1 MHLVYAEQ
9 REAWLELT
17 TQAQL
22 DVCAV
27 VETWLDE
34 EGQRILEYDVKD
46 SQYQW
51 FGKVEQ
57 KLVGRRGLGML
68 VRKCPRIAK
77 KSVSAD
83 LLVMVGDQEDPLYV
97 AVVYLVPKYLSRE
110 C

>member
-1 MHLVYAEQ
+1 MSP
-9 REAWLELT
+9 REPLF
-17 TQAQL
+17 
-22 DVCAV
+22 AV

-34 EGQRILEYDVKD
+34 ERQRILEYDVKD

-68 VRKCPRIAK
+68 VRKCLNPRIAK

-83 LLVMVGDQEDPLYV
+83 LLWVMVGEQEES
-97 AVVYLVPKYLSRE
+97 LVFGGSVFSSQYLSRE